1 MLEKLKPEESE
12 MEVQVKK
19 IVHQAFW
26 DVLKLELSEDPPV
39 FHRALSLLED
49 VRTALVIFYKLIKK
63 ISIRVGVL
71 FKFGQ
76 SKKGLNLLI

>member
-1 MLEKLKPEESE
+1 MGIAFRNSGIKSLSRNFQDFMLEKLKPEESE
-12 MEVQVKK
+12 MEIQVKK

-49 VRTALVIFYKLIKK
+49 VRTALVF
-63 ISIRVGVL
+63 
-71 FKFGQ
+71 FF
-76 SKKGLNLLI
+76 N

>member
-49 VRTALVIFYKLIKK
+49 VRTALVIFYKLMK
-63 ISIRVGVL
+63 
-71 FKFGQ
+71 
-76 SKKGLNLLI
+76 NLY